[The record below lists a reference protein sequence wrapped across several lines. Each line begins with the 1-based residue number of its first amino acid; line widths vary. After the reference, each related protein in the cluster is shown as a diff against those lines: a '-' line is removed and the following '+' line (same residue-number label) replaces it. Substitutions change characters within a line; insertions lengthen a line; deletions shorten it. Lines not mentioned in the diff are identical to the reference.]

1 MASTLRSRGPCREF
15 AKEVIV
21 LLGVT
26 GHGEG
31 IVLEGAIVH
40 EVESGREVANE
51 LAVRQLRPGQ
61 APFD

>member
-1 MASTLRSRGPCREF
+1 
-15 AKEVIV
+15 
-21 LLGVT
+21 VT

-40 EVESGREVANE
+40 EVESGREVENGREAANE
-51 LAVRQLRPGQ
+51 LAVRQLHFGQ